1 MHTPAPSFA
10 RRLSASLITGF
21 VTALVVHAAVVLMY
35 FVSNGASGEALV
47 ALNNYFLAAS
57 LSLAVLLTIAALLG
71 AFRTWWGAA
80 IAGLVGGIAASALG
94 VLYAV
99 VSSGTAW
106 SDQATAFLFTSLAG
120 TSLVFEVGAVV
131 AALTAGRALWKAA
144 LSWSRDVPRR
154 IALVRPPSSRLAEGE
169 ITHLERVPV
178 DAELAETQWDGYVAA
193 LAAEGFEVLDVA
205 AADDHPDSVF
215 IEDTVVIFGDLAVI
229 TSPGAESR
237 RGEITDVRETVAS
250 LGLRVA
256 EIAEPGTLDGGDVL
270 KVGTTVYV
278 GRGGRTNG
286 EGIRQ
291 LRAILSPLGYT
302 VVAVPVK
309 KALHLKSVV
318 TALPDGTVIGY
329 PKLVEHPGVFGRFL
343 AVPEEHGSAVVVL
356 SDDAVLLSSSAPK
369 TATLL
374 ADLGYRVVTVDVS
387 EFEKLEGCVTC
398 LSVRIR

>member
-1 MHTPAPSFA
+1 MHTPSPSFA
-10 RRLSASLITGF
+10 RRLIASIIAG
-21 VTALVVHAAVVLMY
+21 VGAAVVVHASVVFLY
-35 FVSNGASGEALV
+35 FVSNGATGETLV
-47 ALNNYFLAAS
+47 ALSNYFLPAS
-57 LSLAVLLTIAALLG
+57 LALAVLFVIAGILG
-71 AFRTWWGAA
+71 AFRTWWGSL
-80 IAGLVGGIAASALG
+80 IAGLVGGIAASSLG
-94 VLYAV
+94 VVYTV
-99 VSSGTAW
+99 VTTSQW
-106 SDQATAFLFTSLAG
+106 SDEATAYLFTSLTG
-120 TSLVFEVGAVV
+120 TSLPFEVAAIV

-144 LSWSRDVPRR
+144 LGWSRRVPRMV
-154 IALVRPPSSRLAEGE
+154 ALVRPPSSRLAEGE
-169 ITHLERVPV
+169 VTHLERTPV
-178 DAELAETQWDGYVAA
+178 DSELAETQWDGYVAA

-250 LGLRVA
+250 LGLRVE

-270 KVGTTVYV
+270 KVGMTVYV

-302 VVAVPVK
+302 VVAVPVT

-329 PKLVEHPGVFGRFL
+329 PKLVENPGVFGRFL
-343 AVPEEHGSAVVVL
+343 PVPEAHGAAVVVL

-369 TATLL
+369 TAALL
-374 ADLGYRVVTVDVS
+374 TDLGYRVVTVDVS